1 MKKREFVRLLNGA
14 KKYGTKAAAV
24 AIAATL
30 AFTSVPVETLA
41 GEPTATV
48 QNEGGQNT
56 SLALDEV
63 QDAVDDAADAVEDAQ
78 SVVTDTTTDGYLED
92 TAEDLENA
100 ADALENAENL
110 QQGAADDMSAIEE
123 ANQAFTEAI
132 EAAKQEADAAQNAAD
147 DAEAAKNV
155 AVSTDSESEAREA
168 AAEAGKSAD
177 EAQDA
182 VDAAQGKVDDAQA
195 EYDKAYAAYQDALK
209 KSQEAGNALNEAGTE
224 IDEAV
229 DDIADAQEAAED
241 YKEAADEALADVNR
255 EGMTLILAQ
264 RDKVAEIYE
273 EHGKTEDYWAATRTL
288 NNMIVEYYLLAANA
302 DVDKDSIRFGA
313 EYDTTEFKV
322 ITDYEKDENGV
333 YKVDENGNYIPVY
346 STITYTDNTK
356 DDTGEVNWIKANSDK
371 DNRTVCVYEEQVRDE
386 NGKLVYDTD
395 NKPVMRTVV
404 KYYNYKWNDDGSIY
418 IVEKNWD
425 SADDGVI
432 IAEVPAVDAVD
443 PTYGYVDSNNNELTR
458 DENDA
463 KQVVKN
469 VDGAEVVAI
478 PDENDLRGVTSTL
491 PEDTTV
497 TSGNTTTE
505 TTYTDKTNETT
516 TYAFGDTQVVNTTGT
531 GATSVTDYNKD
542 RNGSK
547 DDMKREVSNLLKQYD
562 VNAGYTIKIHYESL
576 FQDKDYTIDNY
587 NSSANFWTKLD
598 DWLADFFGTAEYTIE
613 VVHTEDTVEG
623 IIATTTA
630 DYTVTT
636 TETTT
641 DSKSTSGK
649 GYDTQTE
656 RDAAAEA
663 KKTEV
668 VGQYQNQLGT
678 GSTVVANSN
687 GTYTITSADGTKSVT
702 LKFSTDKSWGVISG
716 YKYKLNYTVATSVT
730 TTTTE
735 NKTIA
740 TQAYGAQYYN
750 YTQTS
755 AGTAAVPGKDA
766 AYGTKI
772 VWSEDLNAKLV
783 DENSAEYQSALAAQE
798 ARIQEYTDAANA
810 AAEALEKVNEAQD
823 KVDEAQRAYDALTSD
838 GDASWLALKAYEF
851 LLSAAQEKLEAA
863 KQEAEALQAVADEA
877 WEAYEEALASLDRFN
892 VEDDTEENGSNA
904 GNDAGTGNGT
914 AAGND
919 AGTGNDAGAG
929 NSTAAGNDAGA
940 GAGVT
945 AGGDYNTGNDAAMGN
960 ETMTAGN
967 DAATVGR
974 NAGTRTAQA
983 TAGETN
989 LTTIEDEE
997 VPLAAEAE
1005 DAETDVE
1012 DADVDV
1018 IEDEEV
1024 PLAAEKEN
1032 TQKTF
1037 WWWILLILIIL
1048 LLCTYGVVKYQKNN
1062 KNKKN
1067 KAQA

>member
-1 MKKREFVRLLNGA
+1 MKKREFVRLVNGA

-24 AIAATL
+24 AVAATL

-48 QNEGGQNT
+48 QNEGGENT
-56 SLALDEV
+56 SLTLDEV
-63 QDAVDDAADAVEDAQ
+63 QDAVDDAADAVDDAQ
-78 SVVTDTTTDGYLED
+78 SVVIDTATDGYLED

-100 ADALENAENL
+100 ADALENAGDL
-110 QQGAADDMSAIEE
+110 QQGAADDMSVIEE
-123 ANQAFTEAI
+123 ANQAFTEAM

-147 DAEAAKNV
+147 AAEAAKDI
-155 AVSTDSESEAREA
+155 AVSTDSESEARA
-168 AAEAGKSAD
+168 AADEAGKSAD
-177 EAQDA
+177 EAQNA
-182 VDAAQGKVDDAQA
+182 VDAAQSKVDAAQA

-209 KSQEAGNALNEAGTE
+209 KAQDAENALTEAGNELDNAVED
-224 IDEAV
+224 ID
-229 DDIADAQEAAED
+229 DAREAAED
-241 YKEAADEALADVNR
+241 YKAAADAALADVNN

-264 RDKVAEIYE
+264 RDKVEEIYE
-273 EHGKTEDYWAATRTL
+273 NHGKTEAYWAATRTL

-313 EYDTTEFKV
+313 EYDDTEFKV
-322 ITDYEKDENGV
+322 ITDYEKDENGA

-356 DDTGEVNWIKANSDK
+356 DDTGEVDWIKANSDK

-386 NGKLVYDTD
+386 NGNLVYNND

-425 SADDGVI
+425 SENDGVI

-458 DENDA
+458 DESDA
-463 KQVVKN
+463 KQVVKT
-469 VDGAEVVAI
+469 VDGTEVVAI
-478 PDENDLRGVTSTL
+478 PDETDLRGATSTL

-497 TSGNTTTE
+497 RNGNTTIT
-505 TTYTDKTNETT
+505 TTYTKGEENT

-547 DDMKREVSNLLKQYD
+547 DDMKHEVEELLDQYD

-623 IIATTTA
+623 IIGTTTA

-636 TETTT
+636 TEVSTE
-641 DSKSTSGK
+641 DKSEKGK
-649 GYDTQTE
+649 GYKSE
-656 RDAAAEA
+656 NGAKEGAESKIETIVA
-663 KKTEV
+663 D
-668 VGQYQNQLGT
+668 YQKQLGD
-678 GSTVVANSN
+678 GSTCVEKN
-687 GTYTITSADGTKSVT
+687 GVYTITSADGTTSYELSFDVD
-702 LKFSTDKSWGVISG
+702 TDWYISSG
-716 YKYKLNYTVATSVT
+716 HWRYKYELDYSVKTTTT

-750 YTQTS
+750 YVQIS
-755 AGTAAVPGKDA
+755 AGTEAVPGKDA

-772 VWSEDLNAKLV
+772 VWSEDLNQKLV
-783 DENSAEYQSALAAQE
+783 DENSAEYQNALAAQE
-798 ARIQEYTDAANA
+798 ARIKEYTDAANA
-810 AAEALEKVNEAQD
+810 AADALDKVNEAQEKVNEAQS
-823 KVDEAQRAYDALTSD
+823 AYDTLTSD

-851 LLSAAQEKLEAA
+851 LLNAAQEKLEAA
-863 KQEAEALQAVADEA
+863 KQEAEALQTVADEA
-877 WEAYEEALASLDRFN
+877 WAAYEEALASLDRFN
-892 VEDDTEENGSNA
+892 VENGS
-904 GNDAGTGNGT
+904 GTGNGSDAGNDFYPGDVT
-914 AAGND
+914 TTGIETVAAGN
-919 AGTGNDAGAG
+919 NV
-929 NSTAAGNDAGA
+929 AA
-940 GAGVT
+940 
-945 AGGDYNTGNDAAMGN
+945 
-960 ETMTAGN
+960 
-967 DAATVGR
+967 GR

-983 TAGETN
+983 ATGETN

-997 VPLAAEAE
+997 VPLAAEDENAE
-1005 DAETDVE
+1005 KDAEE
-1012 DADVDV
+1012 ADATV

-1037 WWWILLILIIL
+1037 WWWILLVLMIL
-1048 LLCTYGVVKYQKNN
+1048 LLCTYGVAKYQKNN